1 MDNYSVAVGEND
13 DTIVFLRKI
22 IPGSMK
28 KSYGLEV
35 AKLAGI
41 SKTVIIE
48 ARKML
53 KTLELEH
60 NKGTQLSIDV
70 LEKCTSVQETPE
82 PSKVETIL
90 AKIDPNSMTPME
102 ALNLLQQ
109 LKDKI

>member
-1 MDNYSVAVGEND
+1 MAVGEND

-41 SKTVIIE
+41 SKTVITE

-70 LEKCTSVQETPE
+70 LEKCTPVQETPD
-82 PSKVETIL
+82 PSEVETIL
-90 AKIDPNSMTPME
+90 VQIDPNSMTPME
-102 ALNLLQQ
+102 ALNLLQE